1 MPRVVLGMSVSH
13 DTGAV
18 ILRDGEM
25 VAAINEERLTRVKQA
40 VGAPLQSVPAI
51 LEQTGIAASEID
63 AVALTGR
70 IALGDMPVN
79 SDWTFEDGSISSAQR
94 IAEAL
99 DALPGGPAIMR
110 SALAVG
116 AYRVLMPHVPQPR
129 LAEVHQLLR
138 RLGVRSDVAGGL
150 QRFDHHDAHLASAYY
165 ASGETDCLV
174 VSNDAFGDGLCCKVA
189 VGRGGRL
196 TVISQNS
203 FPNSLGCY
211 YSYATSLCGFRK
223 AHHAGKTT
231 GLAAFG
237 NPDRTLGV
245 FRRLLSWDA
254 RRGEYVNHGPIFGRA
269 LRLMK
274 DELAGVS
281 REDIA
286 AGIQRHTQDVLVAQV
301 RHFMA
306 VTGLRKVV
314 LAGGLH
320 ANVRANQC
328 IAEIENL
335 ERLFVYPNMGDGGL
349 AAGAA
354 WMAWAGAQAG
364 VIDMPPR
371 VRHVYLGSDISE
383 DDAAAALRAA
393 TLPVERPENLA
404 RAVAERLAAN
414 KIVARASGPMEF
426 GPRALGNRSILY
438 GANDRSVNKWLND
451 QLKRTEFM
459 PFAPVCR
466 DVDVDAFF
474 KNVTPVTSHT
484 AEFMTVTYDAT
495 ERCKQ
500 EAPAT
505 VHVDGTARPQI
516 VRREINPEYYDI
528 LTEYNRLTGLS
539 ILVNTSFNMHE
550 EPIIRTASEAVA
562 AFFESHI
569 DSLAL
574 GPFLADNPNSTRG

>member
-51 LEQTGIAASEID
+51 LKQTGISASEID

-138 RLGVRSDVAGGL
+138 RLGFRSDVAGRL

-165 ASGETDCLV
+165 ASGESDCLV

-237 NPDRTLGV
+237 DPDRTLGV
-245 FRRLLSWDA
+245 FQRLLSWDA
-254 RRGEYVNHGPIFGRA
+254 RRGQYVNQGPIFGRA

-314 LAGGLH
+314 LVGGLH

-354 WMAWAGAQAG
+354 WMAWAGAQTG

-383 DDAAAALRAA
+383 DDAAAALHAA
-393 TLPVERPENLA
+393 NLPVERPENLA
-404 RAVAERLAAN
+404 GAIAERLAAN

-474 KNVTPVTSHT
+474 NNVTPVTSHT
-484 AEFMTVTYDAT
+484 AEFMTITYDAT

-569 DSLAL
+569 DSLAV
-574 GPFLADNPNSTRG
+574 GPFLVDNPNSTRG